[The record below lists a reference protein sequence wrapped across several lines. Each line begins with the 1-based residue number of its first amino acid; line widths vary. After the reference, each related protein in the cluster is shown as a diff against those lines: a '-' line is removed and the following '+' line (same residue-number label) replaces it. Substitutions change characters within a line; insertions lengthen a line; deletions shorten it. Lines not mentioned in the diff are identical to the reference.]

1 MVGRGLKIQSGMLN
15 CCSRLHRKAFPL
27 QATQLTTLG
36 ASGMIGT
43 APPFETSDWKHDNES
58 YEPVVEF
65 NIVTFNMLAPCY
77 KRISGETSST
87 GRRERESDK
96 SIMWNQR
103 AQETVAFLEK
113 ELLTASSIIA
123 LQEFWL
129 DKEYASIFT
138 NCFRQK
144 GFELRT
150 LKRSGSK
157 MDAVAIAIKSDVF
170 EIKGSL
176 DVYLCSVG
184 DRVAL
189 LLWLCHRETGKN
201 ILVANTHLSFPH
213 NVFDRMNQMR
223 QMRKLTDAIDRF
235 SKDHKVGSSTRI
247 ITGDFNSEVK
257 SSVCDHLKSSGY
269 HSSFEISPP
278 NQCGDGFSDS
288 NVEDS
293 RDSRTRGP
301 MTEGTANS
309 KSDGRAGGDDV
320 PLRRFVSHRTHTNE
334 DLGVDHI
341 FVKPEGQLTSEELAL
356 ELTRITSRSSTS
368 MIRRAPTIISTS
380 AAAASD
386 SERPALTTFE
396 ETKQNEEVYAELES
410 DMDGIDTMRRFTEE
424 VIADTKAYRSDE
436 EERQKKRILLLE
448 RCEEDKEE
456 IAKEKILADIHSPME
471 PSRDIQMSTATLSAM
486 PLLLASSTLLF
497 FCNSRV
503 IPTSIPID
511 TWSTDF
517 ILSDHR
523 PVSSSIIL
531 ARPSTKI

>member
-1 MVGRGLKIQSGMLN
+1 MVGRGLKTQSGMLN
-15 CCSRLHRKAFPL
+15 CCSKLHRKALPL
-27 QATQLTTLG
+27 QSTQLTTLG
-36 ASGMIGT
+36 GLGT
-43 APPFETSDWKHDNES
+43 TGIAPQFETSDWKHDGEL
-58 YEPVVEF
+58 YEPVAEF
-65 NIVTFNMLAPCY
+65 NVVTFNMLAPCY
-77 KRISGETSST
+77 KRISGESSST

-96 SIMWNQR
+96 SAMWKQR
-103 AQETVAFLEK
+103 AQETVTFLEE

-129 DKEYASIFT
+129 DKEYSSIFA
-138 NCFRQK
+138 NCFKQK
-144 GFELRT
+144 GFDIRI

-157 MDAVAIAIKSDVF
+157 MDAVAIAVKNDVF
-170 EIKGSL
+170 EIKGSQ

-223 QMRKLTDAIDRF
+223 QMRKLTDAIDRY
-235 SKDHKVGSSTRI
+235 SKDHKIGPSTRI

-278 NQCGDGFSDS
+278 NQCVDELCESI
-288 NVEDS
+288 VEGS
-293 RDSRTRGP
+293 RNSSMREP
-301 MTEGTANS
+301 MTESAADS
-309 KSDGRAGGDDV
+309 KSDERADGREN
-320 PLRRFVSHRTHTNE
+320 PFKRFVSHRTHTNE

-341 FVKPEGQLTSEELAL
+341 FVKPEGQLSPEEQAL
-356 ELTRITSRSSTS
+356 ELTRITLRSSPSTIGTVTTS
-368 MIRRAPTIISTS
+368 VSTS
-380 AAAASD
+380 AGSSD
-386 SERPALTTFE
+386 SERPAVASFE

-424 VIADTKAYRSDE
+424 VIADTKAYRSEE
-436 EERQKKRILLLE
+436 EERQRKRILLLE
-448 RCEEDKEE
+448 RSEEDKDEVA
-456 IAKEKILADIHSPME
+456 IEKKLSGIHSPME
-471 PSRDIQMSTATLSAM
+471 PSRDILMSSATLSSM
-486 PLLLASSTLLF
+486 PLLLASSTYLF

-503 IPTSIPID
+503 LPTSIPID
-511 TWSTDF
+511 IWSTDF
-517 ILSDHR
+517 VLSDHR

-531 ARPSTKI
+531 AKFSMKT